1 MSNQQMAA
9 YSRSPGSFL
18 RAPAAM
24 ADPAAATRLLDQR
37 DEEHR
42 AVYGHAPGRSPVC
55 TLAAREAYEDAAR
68 VQAAPEARTLI
79 PDGCT
84 TAEAQAFIDR
94 AAPWWHR
101 PNPGGDPALEAARA
115 ELAAKLAAQ
124 VAQ

>member
-1 MSNQQMAA
+1 MAA

-18 RAPAAM
+18 RSPAAA
-24 ADPAAATRLLDQR
+24 ADPAAAKLLLDQR
-37 DEEHR
+37 DEQHR

-55 TLAAREAYEDAAR
+55 TLSPREAYEDAAR

-101 PNPGGDPALEAARA
+101 PNPGADPALEQAHR
-115 ELAAKLAAQ
+115 ELAQQIAAQ
-124 VAQ
+124 QVTG